1 MMSGP
6 FLMLFFR
13 VWTQAS
19 CGLAMVLGAM
29 GVWMHSPLHAGS
41 RPDHWAA
48 TVQDRAHQIDAFIEE
63 KLVEKGLE
71 PSPQAPTSVLLRRV
85 YLDLIGRIPT
95 VEEITRFEHQ
105 PVERRWEQTIDQLL
119 QSRGHVSHE
128 FNYWADL
135 LRIQS
140 RMRNLPGAPYIS
152 WVKRALEENMPYDQ
166 FVAHLI
172 NAEGYLWED
181 GATGFYFRD
190 AGMELDHMANT
201 FQVFLGTQV
210 VCAQCHDH
218 PYDAWTQKQ
227 YYQQA
232 AYAYG
237 VKTSNPKAGRQ
248 LRALGNNQNR
258 KDIDPE
264 LKAVARRMTRPL
276 RYRVEERKTS
286 LKLPEDYAY
295 DDAKPKSVV
304 EPKVLFADQAQTSDH
319 SSLRHQY
326 ADWIT
331 SPENPRFA
339 SVIANRYW
347 KRMMGV
353 GLLEPVDDLGDQ
365 SQASHPEL
373 LRFLTDT
380 LIELKFDL
388 QAYQAILARTQTYR
402 RATLLH
408 PHSSEETFLFQ
419 GRPLTRMRAEQ
430 WWDSVMTLIVPDLD
444 ERLGAVRVD
453 RNYEMAQQLAG
464 KPLQEML
471 EVIAS
476 ESKLEEQIKE
486 LQTRVNQL
494 QRKVNGRNRQNKVAS
509 PRFEADRKNLAANRK
524 ALAELRK
531 QSVMGAQVPA
541 RDSDPRWRGLPAQLV
556 RASEVASPAPEGH
569 FLREFGQSDRETIDA
584 FAVDANVPQALM
596 LLNGPLEAYLGH
608 EKAVLASTLET
619 SSDPST
625 QLELLFR
632 AFLTRSPN
640 AEERAWLLS
649 AQQEDGPA
657 FAKNLTWMLLNA
669 REFAFIQ

>member
-1 MMSGP
+1 
-6 FLMLFFR
+6 
-13 VWTQAS
+13 
-19 CGLAMVLGAM
+19 
-29 GVWMHSPLHAGS
+29 
-41 RPDHWAA
+41 
-48 TVQDRAHQIDAFIEE
+48 
-63 KLVEKGLE
+63 
-71 PSPQAPTSVLLRRV
+71 
-85 YLDLIGRIPT
+85 
-95 VEEITRFEHQ
+95 
-105 PVERRWEQTIDQLL
+105 
-119 QSRGHVSHE
+119 
-128 FNYWADL
+128 
-135 LRIQS
+135 
-140 RMRNLPGAPYIS
+140 
-152 WVKRALEENMPYDQ
+152 
-166 FVAHLI
+166 
-172 NAEGYLWED
+172 
-181 GATGFYFRD
+181 
-190 AGMELDHMANT
+190 MELDHMANT

-319 SSLRHQY
+319 PSLRHQY

-402 RATLLH
+402 RATLLQ
-408 PHSSEETFLFQ
+408 PHSPEETFLFQ

-476 ESKLEEQIKE
+476 ESKLDQQIKE

-494 QRKVNGRNRQNKVAS
+494 QRKVNGRNRQKKVAS
-509 PRFEADRKNLAANRK
+509 LRFEVDRKNLASHRK

-649 AQQEDGPA
+649 AQQEHGPA
-657 FAKNLTWMLLNA
+657 STKNLTWMLLNA

>member
-1 MMSGP
+1 MSGP
-6 FLMLFFR
+6 FLTAFFR
-13 VWTQAS
+13 IWTQAS

-48 TVQDRAHQIDAFIEE
+48 TFQDRAQQIDAFIEE

-95 VEEITRFEHQ
+95 VEEITRFEQQ

-140 RMRNLPGAPYIS
+140 RIRNLPGAPYIS

-237 VKTSNPKAGRQ
+237 VKTSNHKAGRQ

-304 EPKVLFADQAQTSDH
+304 EPKVLFANQAQTSDH
-319 SSLRHQY
+319 PSLRHQY

-365 SQASHPEL
+365 KH
-373 LRFLTDT
+373 
-380 LIELKFDL
+380 I
-388 QAYQAILARTQTYR
+388 
-402 RATLLH
+402 
-408 PHSSEETFLFQ
+408 
-419 GRPLTRMRAEQ
+419 G
-430 WWDSVMTLIVPDLD
+430 
-444 ERLGAVRVD
+444 G
-453 RNYEMAQQLAG
+453 
-464 KPLQEML
+464 
-471 EVIAS
+471 
-476 ESKLEEQIKE
+476 
-486 LQTRVNQL
+486 
-494 QRKVNGRNRQNKVAS
+494 
-509 PRFEADRKNLAANRK
+509 
-524 ALAELRK
+524 
-531 QSVMGAQVPA
+531 
-541 RDSDPRWRGLPAQLV
+541 
-556 RASEVASPAPEGH
+556 
-569 FLREFGQSDRETIDA
+569 
-584 FAVDANVPQALM
+584 
-596 LLNGPLEAYLGH
+596 
-608 EKAVLASTLET
+608 
-619 SSDPST
+619 
-625 QLELLFR
+625 
-632 AFLTRSPN
+632 
-640 AEERAWLLS
+640 
-649 AQQEDGPA
+649 
-657 FAKNLTWMLLNA
+657 
-669 REFAFIQ
+669 